1 MSADATSLANLHD
14 IVVPPPVSWWPLA
27 WGWYL
32 LGALLLAALAWG
44 LVRWRRW
51 RLANRYRDLALAEL
65 DDLSD
70 AIGDPASRTG
80 ALAALPMLLKRVAL
94 AAWPR
99 EQVAQLS
106 GAAWWRFLDGSGGTL
121 GQVEGARLERLS
133 YGREAGAGLSETEAR
148 GLAKA
153 VRAWIRRHRRPEIAG
168 H

>member
-1 MSADATSLANLHD
+1 MSADAASLANLHD

-80 ALAALPMLLKRVAL
+80 ALAALPMLNT
-94 AAWPR
+94 
-99 EQVAQLS
+99 S
-106 GAAWWRFLDGSGGTL
+106 
-121 GQVEGARLERLS
+121 
-133 YGREAGAGLSETEAR
+133 
-148 GLAKA
+148 
-153 VRAWIRRHRRPEIAG
+153 RPK
-168 H
+168 